1 MRNRSNIKIFV
12 LFALILFLSV
22 GYAVV
27 SSVSLSITGTVA
39 AGSTDLKVSF
49 NGTKTVSNLS
59 KGSASVT
66 AGSKTATFT
75 ASNLTLN
82 ESITYTYTVQNTET
96 DVAANVSLS
105 VSGNNEYFT
114 ATVSPTS
121 ISIQPSATTIV
132 TVVVKM
138 IKTPVNSANSSA
150 EFTVTLNAAPSEP
163 KDLINFKVDSVV
175 YTAESNMTWGEW
187 INSSYN
193 NSPTGTFT
201 IKDNVV
207 FVSELYLFTSS
218 AVRSNDLIISG
229 YNYYSSLC
237 CFDPGSKVLMADGTY
252 KNIEDVKV
260 GDMVMSLNEETGEY
274 VAQRVQ
280 ATIIKENSDDLVYVH
295 LSNGLRIGM
304 RAYHPLLTI
313 DGWKSLRPEMAE
325 TLMDVG
331 EVPMLKIG
339 DVLVGIDGNPTIVS
353 IESRADIENY
363 TTYNLSVENTHN
375 YIVEGVVVHNASCA
389 S

>member
-1 MRNRSNIKIFV
+1 MRRKNDLSKIV
-12 LFALILFLSV
+12 LCSLIFFLCV

-27 SSVSLSITGTVA
+27 NSVALSITGSAA
-39 AGSTDLKVSF
+39 AGNTDLKVSF
-49 NGTKTVSNLS
+49 NGTKTVSNPS

-121 ISIQPSATTIV
+121 VMIQPSTTTIV

-138 IKTPVNSANSSA
+138 IKTPVNTDNSSA
-150 EFTVTLNAAPSEP
+150 NFTVSLNAAPSEP
-163 KDLINFKVDSVV
+163 KDMISFYLDGIA
-175 YTAESNMTWGEW
+175 YPAETGMTWNEW

-193 NSPTGTFT
+193 QIGLT
-201 IKDNVV
+201 VV
-207 FVSELYLFTSS
+207 SGVVVNETVIYYGSSQTVSVSAKIIANGNYITS
-218 AVRSNDLIISG
+218 
-229 YNYYSSLC
+229 C
-237 CFDPGSKVLMADGTY
+237 CFDPGSKVLMADGSQ
-252 KNIEDVKV
+252 KNIEDVKI

-280 ATIIKENSDDLVYVH
+280 ATIIKENSTDLVYVY
-295 LSNGLRIGM
+295 LSNGVRLGM
-304 RAYHPLLTI
+304 RAYHPLLTTE
-313 DGWKSLRPEMAE
+313 GWKSLRPGMAE
-325 TLMDVG
+325 TMMDVG
-331 EVPMLKIG
+331 SVPLLEVG
-339 DVLVGIDGNPTIVS
+339 DTLVGFDEEVTILS
-353 IESRADIENY
+353 IEEREHIENY
-363 TTYNLSVENTHN
+363 TTYNLSIENTHN
-375 YIVEGVVVHNASCA
+375 YIVEGIVAHNAVPGC
-389 S
+389 